1 MRIQTNVSSLNAQR
15 AIREHNSK
23 IESSSGK
30 LSSGMRVR
38 NASDDAASLSIG
50 VKQSAQ
56 VRSQHQAMR
65 NANDA
70 ISEFQVAEGAM
81 NEIGSMLTRL
91 RELSLQAATDT
102 LAPSDRALVN
112 NEYMQL
118 RQEIERISASSQFRG
133 HYLLRDGSNRER
145 DFVVGTHSDDDSKIS
160 VNSSDMVV
168 TEFSLGLVD
177 SSVSNADE
185 ARENLKYI
193 DQAVQK
199 LSTNRARVGSIQNR
213 LEFAASNLST
223 SKLNEQSSLSTRMDL
238 DFALETAEKMKT
250 ENKLKAASSVLS
262 QTNQIGANALKLI
275 G

>member
-1 MRIQTNVSSLNAQR
+1 MRIQTNVSSLAAQR
-15 AIREHNSK
+15 AIREHNNN
-23 IESSSGK
+23 IENSSGK

-50 VKQSAQ
+50 IKQNAQ

-81 NEIGSMLTRL
+81 SEMSSMLTRL
-91 RELSLQAATDT
+91 RELSIQASSDILT
-102 LAPSDRALVN
+102 PSDRALIN

-118 RQEIERISASSQFRG
+118 RHEIERISASTEFRG
-133 HYLLRDGSNRER
+133 EKLLRDSSNRER
-145 DFVVGTHSDDDSKIS
+145 DFMVGTQSSDSSKIS
-160 VNSSDMVV
+160 VQSSDMVV
-168 TEFSLGLVD
+168 TEFNLGIVD
-177 SSVSNADE
+177 STVSNADE
-185 ARENLKYI
+185 ARENLRYI

-199 LSTNRARVGSIQNR
+199 LSENRARVGSIQNR

-223 SKLNEQSSLSTRMDL
+223 SKLNEQNSLSTRMDL

-250 ENKLKAASSVLS
+250 QNKLKAASSVLA
-262 QTNQIGANALKLI
+262 QTNQMGANALKLV

>member
-1 MRIQTNVSSLNAQR
+1 MRIQTNVSSLTAQR
-15 AIREHNSK
+15 AIREHNNK
-23 IESSSGK
+23 IENSSGK
-30 LSSGMRVR
+30 ISSGMRVR

-65 NANDA
+65 NANNA

-91 RELSLQAATDT
+91 RELSMQAATDT
-102 LAPSDRALVN
+102 LDPSDRALVN

-118 RQEIERISASSQFRG
+118 RQEIERISASTQFRG
-133 HYLLRDGSNRER
+133 QHLLRDGSGSER
-145 DFVVGTHSDDDSKIS
+145 DFVVGTHATDDSKIS
-160 VNSSDMVV
+160 VNSSDMVI
-168 TEFSLGLVD
+168 TEFNLGLVD
-177 SSVSNADE
+177 SSVANADE
-185 ARENLKYI
+185 ARENLRYI

-199 LSTNRARVGSIQNR
+199 LSENRARAGSIQNR
-213 LEFAASNLST
+213 LEFAANNLST

-238 DFALETAEKMKT
+238 DFAVETAEKMKT
-250 ENKLKAASSVLS
+250 ENKLKAASSVLAQTS
-262 QTNQIGANALKLI
+262 QMGANALKLI